1 MKLIDDFL
9 PKYDFAEVHEIQVQ
23 APIEVTYQKAL
34 DLDLS
39 RSRIIRGLFM
49 LREMPAFFSSRN
61 RDREKLGLTF
71 VGLEKFGFILLG
83 KNPSEEIILGLV
95 GRFWTPSGDIR
106 RLDIDGFRKFTEPG
120 FAKTVWNFYFSERE
134 NQTVLTTETR
144 IACLD
149 DQSRR
154 NFRAYWT
161 FIKPFSGLT
170 RKEILKVI
178 KSESERYVVLST
190 E

>member
-23 APIEVTYQKAL
+23 APIEVTYQKVL

-39 RSRIIRGLFM
+39 RSRIIRGLFK

-71 VGLEKFGFILLG
+71 EGLEKSGFILLG

-95 GRFWTPSGDIR
+95 GRFWTPSGGIR
-106 RLDIDGFRKFTEPG
+106 PLDIDGFRKFTEPG
-120 FAKTVWNFYFSERE
+120 FAKTVWNFYLSEKE
-134 NQTVLTTETR
+134 NQTVLSTETR
-144 IACLD
+144 IACMD
-149 DQSRR
+149 DRSRR
-154 NFRAYWT
+154 NFKIYWT
-161 FIKPFSGLT
+161 FIRPFSGII
-170 RKEILKVI
+170 RQEILKVVRR
-178 KSESERYVVLST
+178 ET
-190 E
+190 EFKAVI